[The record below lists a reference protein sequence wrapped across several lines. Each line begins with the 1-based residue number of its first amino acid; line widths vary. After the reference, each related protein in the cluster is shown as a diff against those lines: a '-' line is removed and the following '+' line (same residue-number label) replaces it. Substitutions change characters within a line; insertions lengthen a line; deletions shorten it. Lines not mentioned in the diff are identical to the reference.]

1 MDKIVRSNSNLL
13 DKHYW
18 SEHKGLS
25 NLCNHLW
32 KEYFHND
39 QLNKENQRH
48 KGKSKPK
55 NVFRNLLINLYV
67 AWLED
72 EEKSVA
78 VSMTKKSYKVNSR
91 YNAIK
96 ISSKIIDMV
105 HKLEKKQ
112 LIDTRQGSEQS
123 GRVTRIRATTN
134 LVKQFAAINFC
145 ILEDLEPAY
154 TIKELVVLNKKDEDD
169 KKQELEYYD
178 TYQTEKMR
186 AELKS
191 YNKLINESHIDI
203 PTLKQPVITRTFW
216 NPKKQK
222 YQRYQYKSHT
232 STSY

>member
-78 VSMTKKSYKVNSR
+78 VSMTKNNYKVNSR
-91 YNAIK
+91 YIAIS
-96 ISSKIIDMV
+96 ICQCRDSFFILLIY
-105 HKLEKKQ
+105 KK
-112 LIDTRQGSEQS
+112 
-123 GRVTRIRATTN
+123 
-134 LVKQFAAINFC
+134 
-145 ILEDLEPAY
+145 
-154 TIKELVVLNKKDEDD
+154 
-169 KKQELEYYD
+169 
-178 TYQTEKMR
+178 
-186 AELKS
+186 
-191 YNKLINESHIDI
+191 
-203 PTLKQPVITRTFW
+203 
-216 NPKKQK
+216 
-222 YQRYQYKSHT
+222 
-232 STSY
+232 